1 MDKSFISFTQA
12 LENGQM
18 VSASG
23 VFANYDGETLDM
35 EGFQD
40 GTTFYAQLTNEDIM
54 HLLAARANRQPLEEL
69 ILEEVPATASPTRS
83 SSKSSSSKSSS
94 SKRSSS
100 KRSGSKSS
108 SSKRSSSKSSGS
120 QKRSSQRTRKSSR

>member
-54 HLLAARANRQPLEEL
+54 DLLAARANRQPLEEL
-69 ILEEVPATASPTRS
+69 ILEEVPATASPTR
-83 SSKSSSSKSSS
+83 SSSKSSS

>member
-35 EGFQD
+35 EGFRD

-54 HLLAARANRQPLEEL
+54 QLLAARANRQPLEEL
-69 ILEEVPATASPTRS
+69 ILEEVPSTASTAKSRMG
-83 SSKSSSSKSSS
+83 SKSHKSGSTKSSS
-94 SKRSSS
+94 SKRSRS
-100 KRSGSKSS
+100 K
-108 SSKRSSSKSSGS
+108 
-120 QKRSSQRTRKSSR
+120 KRSSQRTRKSSS

>member
-12 LENGQM
+12 LENGQT

-40 GTTFYAQLTNEDIM
+40 GATFYAQLTNEDIM
-54 HLLAARANRQPLEEL
+54 ELLAARANPEPLQEL
-69 ILEEVPATASPTRS
+69 IIEEIPTTVPSTKKRR
-83 SSKSSSSKSSS
+83 SSKSQKK
-94 SKRSSS
+94 KRGTSRKTS
-100 KRSGSKSS
+100 R
-108 SSKRSSSKSSGS
+108 
-120 QKRSSQRTRKSSR
+120 QTRKSSR

>member
-23 VFANYDGETLDM
+23 VFANYNGETLDM

-83 SSKSSSSKSSS
+83 SSKR
-94 SKRSSS
+94 RSSD
-100 KRSGSKSS
+100 RSGSKSS
-108 SSKRSSSKSSGS
+108 SSKRSSSKRSSSKRSGS

>member
-40 GTTFYAQLTNEDIM
+40 GTTFYAQLSNEDIM
-54 HLLAARANRQPLEEL
+54 QLLAARANTVPLEEL
-69 ILEEVPATASPTRS
+69 VIEEAPATSTASKKRSSPKSQKKKRGS
-83 SSKSSSSKSSS
+83 SSK
-94 SKRSSS
+94 KRSS
-100 KRSGSKSS
+100 RG
-108 SSKRSSSKSSGS
+108 
-120 QKRSSQRTRKSSR
+120 TRKSSR

>member
-40 GTTFYAQLTNEDIM
+40 ATTFYAQLTNEDIM
-54 HLLAARANRQPLEEL
+54 ELLAARANQQPLEEL
-69 ILEEVPATASPTRS
+69 ILEEVPATASHTKRRT
-83 SSKSSSSKSSS
+83 SSKSRRSSSSK
-94 SKRSSS
+94 KRSSS
-100 KRSGSKSS
+100 KRSS
-108 SSKRSSSKSSGS
+108 S